1 MISFFIAGRTSTK
14 MTMMITKALANQRTQ
29 SLKFGCSQIG
39 TSTICSISGSANGML
54 RTFSKSPRFSL

>member
-1 MISFFIAGRTSTK
+1 